1 MRVLSFPKLMKNVAG
16 NEAQD
21 WSQQEIAD
29 FYRAHRLL
37 VENGAGIGMDR
48 GVTDTGEPWMVF
60 YDASTQDV
68 FLHVARIDDSCI
80 LVCDTL
86 DICLK
91 AQNITALITE
101 FELAV
106 RKHLVVRDERN
117 SNIVIHP
124 AARIIMSISM
134 VFLLFKLDN
143 NAAYAKAVQDSRAP
157 ADTGSPRTGVAHDT
171 IMGRAQLAFARMAE
185 SSDTP
190 ANVAVLAGM
199 ILAGELMTR
208 SVSQADTLDVPA
220 SPSVQEAILS
230 KTVSDDSSV
239 SFSSGETLPK
249 ATGHALVD
257 NTPAPTVVVQ
267 TSDPLKMQV
276 KSVVSEVTSVAL
288 LQALQEGARPPIDN
302 ITIPAAS
309 SSDTPTPST
318 STPTTT
324 TTPPSALTGL
334 VVDISSEARKTN
346 DREPE
351 TSEKAII
358 VNGALATPQEPK
370 HIVEISYHNLQF
382 IYDNAGFSIKTSH
395 TNIHYYNASSY
406 ISNLLGSLEAQF
418 GQNRLLAKQAGLE
431 GLDDKDIGVWT
442 HTFAEGASITY
453 VGQASILDDLIG
465 FVS

>member
-1 MRVLSFPKLMKNVAG
+1 MRVLSFPKLLKNAAG

-86 DICLK
+86 DIHLK
-91 AQNITALITE
+91 ARDITALITE
-101 FELAV
+101 LELAV
-106 RKHLVVRDERN
+106 RTHLVVREERN

-143 NAAYAKAVQDSRAP
+143 SAAYAKGMQDIRVP
-157 ADTGSPRTGVAHDT
+157 ADAGSPRGVVSHDT
-171 IMGRAQLAFARMAE
+171 IMGRAQVAFARMAE
-185 SSDTP
+185 SADTP

-220 SPSVQEAILS
+220 STSVHEAILS
-230 KTVSDDSSV
+230 KTAPDDSSV
-239 SFSSGETLPK
+239 SFLSGDTSPK
-249 ATGHALVD
+249 ATAHTLAD
-257 NTPAPTVVVQ
+257 NTPAPMVVQ
-267 TSDPLKMQV
+267 PSEPLKMQV

-288 LQALQEGARPPIDN
+288 LEARQEGARPPIDN

-309 SSDTPTPST
+309 SSVEATPPT

-324 TTPPSALTGL
+324 TALTILTGL
-334 VVDISSEARKTN
+334 VVDMSSEARKTN
-346 DREPE
+346 DRGPE

-358 VNGALATPQEPK
+358 ADGALVKPHEPK
-370 HIVEISYHNLQF
+370 QIVEISYDNLQS
-382 IYDNAGFSIKTSH
+382 IHKNAGFSIKTSH

-406 ISNLLGSLEAQF
+406 ISNLLGSLEAQS
-418 GQNRLLAKQAGLE
+418 GQNGLLAKQAGLE
-431 GLDDKDIGVWT
+431 GLADRDIGVWT
-442 HTFAEGASITY
+442 HTLAEGAGITY
-453 VGQASILDDLIG
+453 VGQANILDDLMG